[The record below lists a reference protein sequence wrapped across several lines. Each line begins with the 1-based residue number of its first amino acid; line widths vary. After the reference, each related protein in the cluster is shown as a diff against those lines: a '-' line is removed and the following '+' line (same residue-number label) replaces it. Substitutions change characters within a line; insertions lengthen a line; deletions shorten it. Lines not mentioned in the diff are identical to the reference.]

1 MRSPTGVLQLSRRQ
15 THYEEDP
22 VDTLGRGRS
31 APSGGDAAPRWT
43 FVTNHFLVLV
53 SIAGNPDLRVRDIAE
68 VVGITERATQAILG
82 DLVRG
87 GYVERIRIGRRNRY
101 KIRRSAHLRHRL
113 VRGATVGET
122 LDVLLG
128 TPRSAA
134 AG

>member
-1 MRSPTGVLQLSRRQ
+1 VLQILKP
-15 THYEEDP
+15 TVDNEEDA
-22 VDTLGRGRS
+22 VESLDRDRS

-53 SIAGNPDLRVRDIAE
+53 SIADNPDLRVRDIAGL
-68 VVGITERATQAILG
+68 VGITERATQAILG
-82 DLVRG
+82 DLVQA

-101 KIRRSAHLRHRL
+101 KIRRGAHLRHPL

-128 TPRSAA
+128 TPRNAA